1 MDFHKM
7 KGHISTDVNERLV
20 AAVFVKELQL
30 VKLANTSG
38 LSLFLHIS
46 DDYMANAQLKTVD
59 ALVISPFTYKCYS
72 ICNTFAFGDYFC
84 SNQFST

>member
-1 MDFHKM
+1 M

-30 VKLANTSG
+30 VKLANTSD

-59 ALVISPFTYKCYS
+59 ALVISLLPTNVIVYAILLLS
-72 ICNTFAFGDYFC
+72 GTISVLTNSLHDL
-84 SNQFST
+84 

>member
-1 MDFHKM
+1 M

-59 ALVISPFTYKCYS
+59 ALVISLLPTNVIVYAILLLS
-72 ICNTFAFGDYFC
+72 GTISVLTNSLHDL
-84 SNQFST
+84 

>member
-1 MDFHKM
+1 M

-20 AAVFVKELQL
+20 VAVFVKELQL

-59 ALVISPFTYKCYS
+59 ALVISLLPTNVIVYAILLLS
-72 ICNTFAFGDYFC
+72 GTISVLTNSLHDL
-84 SNQFST
+84 

>member
-1 MDFHKM
+1 MM
-7 KGHISTDVNERLV
+7 VHISNVAYELLV
-20 AAVFVKELQL
+20 AAAIVKELQL